1 MDVGPIEMTRPS
13 ATLPGY
19 IRLAEMPSPRLVKTH
34 LPVPFAPPGI
44 SKPQKK
50 VKVFVPMRNP
60 KDTAVS
66 LYHYAH
72 NMWQLRDFKVTIPW
86 EQFAQNFINGNVP
99 YGDYCDHLLGWWQ
112 MCDDPHFLFLKYE
125 DMKRDL
131 LSAVKTVV
139 AFLDV
144 ELEESAL
151 TAVAEACTFDNMKTE
166 MANSEIPEIRLLP
179 RKGIVGD
186 WKNMFSPEQNK
197 AFDTWYEK
205 KLGGTG
211 ITFDFE

>member
-1 MDVGPIEMTRPS
+1 MYLQRGLATVQTQSFCFSLVSMGAVMLVCDVMCRP
-13 ATLPGY
+13 P
-19 IRLAEMPSPRLVKTH
+19 LVFLLFHT
-34 LPVPFAPPGI
+34 
-44 SKPQKK
+44 Q
-50 VKVFVPMRNP
+50 VKVLVPMRNP

-72 NMWQLRDFKVTIPW
+72 NMWKLRDFKVTIPW

-131 LSAVKTVV
+131 LSAVKTIV

-166 MANSEIPEIRLLP
+166 MANSEIPEIRMLP